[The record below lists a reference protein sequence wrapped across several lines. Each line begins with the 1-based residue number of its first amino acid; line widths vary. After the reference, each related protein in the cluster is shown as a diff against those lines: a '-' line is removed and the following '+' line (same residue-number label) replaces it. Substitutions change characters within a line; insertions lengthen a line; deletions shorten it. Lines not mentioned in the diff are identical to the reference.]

1 MKIYCVIEAINQ
13 TMSPSIETS
22 YHLTLD
28 KGLKDFSI
36 RVSSVGDDFVSIY
49 LEELDTESMNVVIL
63 DSFEGNWESFE
74 EDEEEED
81 EESDDE

>member
-28 KGLKDFSI
+28 KGLKDFGI
-36 RVSSVGDDFVSIY
+36 RVSTGEDDYASIY
-49 LEELDTESMNVVIL
+49 LEEFDTESMNVVIL
-63 DSFEGNWESFE
+63 DSFEGNKEEFE
-74 EDEEEED
+74 EAKNLMMMSE
-81 EESDDE
+81 

>member
-1 MKIYCVIEAINQ
+1 MKIYCVIEAFNQ
-13 TMSPSIETS
+13 TPSPSVETS

-28 KGLKDFSI
+28 EGKKDFDI
-36 RVSSVGDDFVSIY
+36 RISSGEDDYASIY

-63 DSFEGNWESFE
+63 DSFEGNKEEFE
-74 EDEEEED
+74 EE